1 MKPSQIF
8 ILLTIVIGGAF
19 LGIMSAFDL
28 PQSVA
33 GWVISDI
40 VLAVYLG
47 YLLFTFVRGSSNT
60 SVEHFSRKVTA

>member
-19 LGIMSAFDL
+19 LGIMSVFDL

-47 YLLFTFVRGSSNT
+47 YLLFTFVRGSSNI
-60 SVEHFSRKVTA
+60 SVEHFSKKVTA

>member
-19 LGIMSAFDL
+19 LGIMSVFDL

-47 YLLFTFVRGSSNT
+47 YLLFTFVRGSPNT
-60 SVEHFSRKVTA
+60 SVEHFSKKVTA

>member
-19 LGIMSAFDL
+19 VGIMSAFDL

-47 YLLFTFVRGSSNT
+47 YLLFTFVRGSSDP
-60 SVEHFSRKVTA
+60 SVEHFSKKVTA

>member
-1 MKPSQIF
+1 MKTSQIF

-19 LGIMSAFDL
+19 VGIMSVFDL

-47 YLLFTFVRGSSNT
+47 YLLFTFVRGSSDPK
-60 SVEHFSRKVTA
+60 VEHFSKKVTA

>member
-47 YLLFTFVRGSSNT
+47 YLLFTFVRGSSNI
-60 SVEHFSRKVTA
+60 SVEHFSKKVTA

>member
-47 YLLFTFVRGSSNT
+47 YLLFTFVRGSSDI
-60 SVEHFSRKVTA
+60 SVEHFSKKVTA

>member
-1 MKPSQIF
+1 MKTSQIF

-19 LGIMSAFDL
+19 VGIMSVFDL

-47 YLLFTFVRGSSNT
+47 YLLFTFVRGSSNI
-60 SVEHFSRKVTA
+60 SVEHFSKKVTA

>member
-8 ILLTIVIGGAF
+8 ILLTIDIGGAF
-19 LGIMSAFDL
+19 LGIMSVFDL

-47 YLLFTFVRGSSNT
+47 YLLFTFVRGSSNI
-60 SVEHFSRKVTA
+60 SVEHFSKKVTA